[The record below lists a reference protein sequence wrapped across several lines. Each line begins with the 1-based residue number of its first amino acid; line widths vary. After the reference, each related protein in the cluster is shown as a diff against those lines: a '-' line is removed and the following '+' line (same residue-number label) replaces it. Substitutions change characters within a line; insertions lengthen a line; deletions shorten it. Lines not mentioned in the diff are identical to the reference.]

1 MACNVYLTFFHKY
14 DSEQLRR
21 LEWKYVLYCYGI
33 PFVPAFAYFFIQ
45 TQARGRIYG
54 SAIVSETPSPGG
66 PPSYQFMLIQSPL
79 PTALVLDLGTV
90 VLPPH
95 RHLLRTSL
103 AHYLSHIRHLPTC
116 RVGDLPETAPASE
129 PRRHRLRSCPRISL
143 CYVDWHPSYQG
154 DCLFYSGASVLV
166 RERRARAAV

>member
-21 LEWKYVLYCYGI
+21 LEWKYVLCCYGI

-54 SAIVSETPSPGG
+54 SAIVSRALMSSLLATCANKITP
-66 PPSYQFMLIQSPL
+66 
-79 PTALVLDLGTV
+79 PTALVLDLCTV

-103 AHYLSHIRHLPTC
+103 AHYLSHLRHLPTC
-116 RVGDLPETAPASE
+116 RVGDLSETAPASE
-129 PRRHRLRSCPRISL
+129 SRRHRLRSCPRVSL
-143 CYVDWHPSYQG
+143 CHVDWHPSYQG
-154 DCLFYSGASVLV
+154 DCLFYSRASVLV
-166 RERRARAAV
+166 RERRTRAAV